1 MSNILNFTIMGKR
14 KNKLGFE
21 AMPNQI
27 SSMQQ
32 LQKKQGNPCE
42 AKAKFTPNKFRVDG
56 RG

>member
-42 AKAKFTPNKFRVDG
+42 AKAKFTPNKFKVHR